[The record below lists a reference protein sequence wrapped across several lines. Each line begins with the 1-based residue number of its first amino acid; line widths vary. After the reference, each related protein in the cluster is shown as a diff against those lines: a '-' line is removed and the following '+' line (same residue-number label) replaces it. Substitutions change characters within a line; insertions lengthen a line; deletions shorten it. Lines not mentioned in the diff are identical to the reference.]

1 MSGAAPELIYLDLRG
16 NLLSEAGTAS
26 LVSPHLPF
34 LMFPA
39 CLYVP
44 CLSLCALPF
53 LVCPAF
59 PCVPCP
65 SLCSQRKLLCRA
77 LALLIVLSNNSH
89 TCSLA
94 PVTSTPSIHVCWQSH
109 AHHTLLAHWWVESC
123 LLDQAKPLFATFDM
137 SRHQTIGAKHGG
149 CCVVLVHV
157 CIVCPSRTRCLLAHC
172 TTLPCQ
178 LLLLCTLLS
187 HVQ

>member
-16 NLLSEAGTAS
+16 NLLTEAGTAS

-39 CLYVP
+39 
-44 CLSLCALPF
+44 
-53 LVCPAF
+53 F

-65 SLCSQRKLLCRA
+65 SLCSLPFPLFLAQVA

-89 TCSLA
+89 TSSLA
-94 PVTSTPSIHVCWQSH
+94 PVTSTPSVHVCWQSH
-109 AHHTLLAHWWVESC
+109 AHYTLLAHWWVGSC

-137 SRHQTIGAKHGG
+137 SRHQTVGAKHGG
-149 CCVVLVHV
+149 CCVVLVP
-157 CIVCPSRTRCLLAHC
+157 VCPSCTRCLLAHC